1 MQTAGY
7 SFIAVDK
14 FNHAIVKIKVKMGVT
29 VHKIAKRREAEKTSG
44 YGMENLRV
52 SFELL
57 EKVQLEICVY

>member
-1 MQTAGY
+1 
-7 SFIAVDK
+7 
-14 FNHAIVKIKVKMGVT
+14 MGVT